1 MSLVIRSWYEF
12 GRWWGIPLLVGSLLG
27 LLFIAVLDGIAPSMI
42 NQAILDSG
50 NQPGDIDSLRS
61 VITSILERITEGSSA
76 HMFLTF
82 IIGAGLFGITWAYYR
97 RQTVPKPRSI
107 PEATK
112 VLPEKRGDV
121 SPSDIPHERGIPS
134 PPPVKPFD
142 PEDLSDADNDKS
154 TGEFD

>member
-1 MSLVIRSWYEF
+1 MALVIRSFYDL

-27 LLFIAVLDGIAPSMI
+27 LLLIAVWQGTLPNMI
-42 NQAILDSG
+42 TLLLPDSG
-50 NQPGDIDSLRS
+50 EVDSVRS
-61 VITSILERITEGSSA
+61 VIFAIFERINVGAAA
-76 HMFLTF
+76 HLFLTF
-82 IIGAGLFGITWAYYR
+82 IIGAGLFGITWAFSMR
-97 RQTVPKPRSI
+97 HTEPKSRSM
-107 PEATK
+107 PEATNK
-112 VLPEKRGDV
+112 LPEKREDV